1 MPIVGLDCPVQSGI
15 VNKLFSAEQ
24 CPKNGL
30 LKATCGSSLDTLQP
44 PNANVS
50 ATQILLN
57 RTASPF
63 MPDMC
68 MRMCKQRAECLCLA
82 SRMAAERPDV
92 PFLLLD
98 VEASAANR
106 ALAMEK
112 TLTKPTSQRR
122 GAKPIL
128 RGKAKFPAFSVH
140 LAPSMQ
146 PLQLFTGPSSALKQ
160 LAAALKDTP
169 LNVPL
174 SSTRTQRQVN
184 TLASAQRFT
193 FQTNS

>member
-1 MPIVGLDCPVQSGI
+1 M
-15 VNKLFSAEQ
+15 
-24 CPKNGL
+24 
-30 LKATCGSSLDTLQP
+30 
-44 PNANVS
+44 
-50 ATQILLN
+50 
-57 RTASPF
+57 
-63 MPDMC
+63 
-68 MRMCKQRAECLCLA
+68 
-82 SRMAAERPDV
+82 

-112 TLTKPTSQRR
+112 TMTKPTSQRR

-128 RGKAKFPAFSVH
+128 RGEAKFPAFSVH

-169 LNVPL
+169 VNAPPYFTRPQQPKVPRPH
-174 SSTRTQRQVN
+174 SCNAACRQVQVFIYI
-184 TLASAQRFT
+184 LLF
-193 FQTNS
+193 